1 MSQPRRLV
9 PIYQLKEIAAQVNM
23 LLNPFPRVT
32 WKQVDAYV
40 QPQLPG
46 MDERKFQ
53 KHDATMQR
61 LIKSAIDRELR
72 YRHVWRP

>member
-9 PIYQLKEIAAQVNM
+9 PIYQLKEIAREVNR
-23 LLNPFPRVT
+23 LLHPFPVLT

-46 MDERKFQ
+46 MDEREFT
-53 KHDATMQR
+53 KHDELMQR